1 MTLGAR
7 VMCSAT
13 KSAFAGIRSRY
24 IELTAATAGGLI
36 QTLRKPNALAVSAKP
51 SKWGKLLTLVATNK
65 TKIAQQDRC
74 D

>member
-36 QTLRKPNALAVSAKP
+36 QTQKRPSGFSVSAKH
-51 SKWGKLLTLVATNK
+51 SKNEKLLTPNTV
-65 TKIAQQDRC
+65 
-74 D
+74 